1 MDIVTDTTAF
11 RSMLDE
17 NMRRA
22 TEAWFADGLSVGLE
36 LGRAEVIEQ
45 GRDKDIEAGIGQLRI
60 SLVRQVAVKFG
71 PDVARRFAPLVVEV
85 KEAETLVSFSVAL
98 ITADTE
104 SKLVAELERA
114 QRVYHTGRSWPQ

>member
-1 MDIVTDTTAF
+1 
-11 RSMLDE
+11 
-17 NMRRA
+17 MRRA

-45 GRDKDIEAGIGQLRI
+45 GRDEDIEAGIGQLRI

-71 PDVARRFAPLVVEV
+71 PHVARRFAPLVVEV
-85 KEAETLVSFSVAL
+85 TEAETLVSFSVAL